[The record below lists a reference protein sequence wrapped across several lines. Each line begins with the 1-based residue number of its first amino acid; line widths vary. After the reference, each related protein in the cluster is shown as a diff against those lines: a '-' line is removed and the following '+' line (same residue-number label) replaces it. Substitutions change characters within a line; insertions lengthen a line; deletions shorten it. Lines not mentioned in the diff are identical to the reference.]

1 MNEPQPR
8 LLSPAPQAHAFEIL
22 ARVAG
27 FRRIVYGWLA
37 LSFYPPDDA
46 LADALSSGVLAAE
59 LQDATRWLGAD
70 QARLQPNLD
79 ALARFTGITLEALQ
93 ETYLRCF
100 GRSVQRI
107 SPRESTYC
115 WRDASDVLGARED
128 LVHVLVQEYR
138 QIGVV
143 PPPDHEDHIAVEFEV
158 LAYLCERE
166 SASWAAGQAA
176 VAKQFRR
183 QQRNFLDDHLGR
195 WLPEFGW
202 QLNNTMRGSFY
213 ADQARLADM
222 WIELEYGPGY
232 TAARS

>member
-1 MNEPQPR
+1 
-8 LLSPAPQAHAFEIL
+8 
-22 ARVAG
+22 
-27 FRRIVYGWLA
+27 VYGWLA
-37 LSFYPPDDA
+37 LSFYPPDEA
-46 LADALSSGVLAAE
+46 LADALSSGALAAE
-59 LQDATRWLGAD
+59 LVDATRWLGSD
-70 QARLQPNLD
+70 QVRLQPDLD
-79 ALARFTGITLEALQ
+79 ALRGFTGITLEALQ

-128 LVHVLVQEYR
+128 LVHVLLQEYR
-138 QIGVV
+138 QFGVI
-143 PPPDHEDHIAVEFEV
+143 PPPGQEDHIAVEFEL

-166 SASWAAGQAA
+166 AAGWAAGQAA
-176 VAKQFRR
+176 AAKQLRR

-213 ADQARLADM
+213 ACQARLADT
-222 WIELEYGPGY
+222 WLELEYGPGY
-232 TAARS
+232 TAAQS